1 MNKTFKV
8 VFNKARGSLMVANE
22 ITQSVQKKGTKT
34 IVATAVALALTS
46 ATALAETNGVYWNS
60 DSVPTQSYV
69 DLHNASV
76 AEVPNNIY
84 GIKVGTSAS
93 GVAIGSLST
102 LQTSYNLTVDI
113 DAFSAY
119 NTVISK
125 AVFGLL
131 GEKPR
136 VIGGSNPSF
145 GGDNL
150 SVTVESDFT
159 GGVSAA
165 STAHY
170 LNISADKAT
179 LAAYADGSN
188 SYGVTATTGGRVD
201 LNSPVSTTITSMVEP
216 SSYTDSAQGNAY
228 GIYADGKDSA
238 TVPTY
243 SRVDLT
249 SEDAEINTI
258 SMATYTGAS
267 SGVAVGVQITNGAS
281 VIAGSTKEGSSLAIN
296 GTSYSNASLVGVNS
310 IGSTGIFSHEDTTI
324 NLNNSENIDTAAVN
338 ATGIA
343 VSNNTAGGPVAS
355 NVLVGGNL
363 EENVRSDIATA
374 TGIYVGGVNV
384 TTAADVDQNTGV
396 TVNGNAD
403 ITATTKSGTAY
414 GVNVQGY
421 ENSHTSSTSKS
432 YPAYV
437 DFLGTTTD
445 ITAEAAGYGNA
456 DNPTAVGVNVTK
468 GSVNFISRDK
478 DGNLVKDSKAT
489 ITATGTETNK
499 TLGINAV
506 NDAQVSFHANEIEI
520 TSAGDGIKVTDDS
533 SVYAVAGSFV
543 GQNYDSYT
551 FEDDSS
557 ISITSHDNAV
567 HVTDDSSVSLIGN
580 NVDIE
585 VTDNSLAG
593 PTAVTVDDSGFIVAG
608 KTVSITSE
616 DGRGIEASGDSSI
629 MIRSD
634 YATENLAAADS
645 SITIH
650 AYDEAIHAVGE
661 SDVDLF
667 SEKIDIS
674 VDGARE
680 TDVDALI
687 LDTGNHSLVSK
698 DTKIQSTG
706 NGIEALN
713 GSKVT
718 IVDPSKAASITNDFT
733 EGSKLTIN
741 SNDEALYVNGK
752 SKVTL
757 SAETMELLS
766 SSQLGTVQVENS
778 GTLKSEL
785 EGTDLTTVDVTAKNL
800 LIRNTY
806 SSGSEGGF
814 AGATLAAYSNT
825 ELNVSADTLVAD
837 AFNGGGD
844 VIRSYGNAKIT
855 VQGDAGSVL
864 GGNIVFAP
872 QKEGEGTSATTKNT
886 TGVVSLWLNG
896 EDSEWE
902 GRSYINNNHGS
913 TSTLSHD
920 TSGQLYTNYT
930 KFDLGLTNGAK
941 WTATGNSFFNTIHLN
956 HGAVDA
962 SDEDV
967 KNFVGAGR
975 GTEKGLITVTG
986 FNNELYI
993 NEDANIS
1000 GLHIALMDGVEKP
1013 ELIVD
1018 AVTAFDI
1025 DKTEDGTITEA
1036 DNRLTFVSEDGV
1048 TRKGTLTIKK
1058 PFSISSSAFNTTVG
1072 VVDWE
1077 TANPQNEF
1085 FDHYNFMGGTLVT
1098 EDATDANVD
1107 TQLRLNN
1114 IEGEGDVNVRAGQRV
1129 DVMPFTEGTKPTEAK
1144 TNLRKLTLNDSAS
1157 FYAWN
1162 NAEVNAEEFDV
1173 GESGKVLIQS
1183 YEEDSAD
1190 RTATEI
1196 ETLNLG
1202 TDSTFDAINNKSV
1215 TITEANVANGA
1226 VLTVKDEA
1234 LDPDATFT
1242 PVVATDITTLNIEK
1256 GGKFLADKNGSVNLE
1271 TVNVADVDSLGAE
1284 AIASIKD
1291 SGEVTVTD
1299 LNLGDSTKVS
1309 ATGNT
1314 SLTIEN
1320 VNAGSTLATGN
1331 TGDNASLTIQGN
1343 TDVTVKNIATGE
1355 KATINIGALAND
1367 ENKNTA
1373 TGHIGYT
1380 EEDTNKGV
1388 INLAQGATFNVYD
1401 ASLNAKDFTLQSGAS
1416 GTRTTAMFF
1425 GLGSENEANKA
1436 ETLSVDT
1443 LTLGSH
1449 AGFYAFANK
1458 SVAVDTVAIE
1468 DGTTGEN
1475 TDVLFS
1481 GNDKASVKNLNLAEN
1496 AVFAVFANGDVTVNN
1511 VATGAKVKVLIGA
1524 HNLEGAKTESDLVN
1538 TKTALIGA
1546 ADETGNTG
1554 VITLGND
1561 ASLIARDASVKA
1573 KTVTLADGDTGTV
1586 FAIIGQGKS
1595 ETENHYDAETISIG
1609 TLNLGDNAKVM
1620 LKDNKSVNVDTV
1632 LGDDNA
1638 EISVTGS
1645 DSVGFRTVTL
1655 GREGNFSAQNNGS
1668 VVVNHLSVGDSSQV
1682 TITENTNTAQIG
1694 EVTDGAVT
1702 GVVSLGVNATL
1713 DATNTSL
1720 YACEMIADDGAKVSF
1735 TGNAGSETGTSIKV
1749 TTLSLGDAATFTS
1762 TNNKSVELTAVEAT
1776 GEGAEV
1782 SLTGSD
1788 SLKVGSLN
1796 LGNGSKFTAENNGET
1811 KIQSITTGENAN
1823 VTVHGATTGEAEASA
1838 IHALL
1843 GKVTLGASS
1852 TLEVTN
1858 AVLTGENLTPVD
1870 VTVAENAKFTLTSNK
1885 ASSFINNLDVDGT
1898 FTASN
1903 ATVNVETLSGNGNVN
1918 VGIAEGTTHTGANMY
1933 VKTLSMSGG
1942 SIYVDPTFGETSVL
1956 TVESLGDTNVLDT
1969 KITAGPGA
1977 LVTIGAG
1984 SAEAAVAAV
1993 KANIEANSNSTNNL
2007 ANAESLIYVAQPI
2020 AFGENGSLMSNPS
2033 ATTGTTADAQ
2043 TIDVTNG
2050 GALIVDQSKVGSK
2063 AFTGVTNV
2071 KVDDSSTLAVINVVA
2086 GTSFSLADDATTIEG
2101 TIKTVTDSPYVTANQ
2116 KGRIVSLD
2124 GTATDTGLSVIASM
2138 GVQSMLHRADMVLA
2152 ETVADRAS
2160 LTLDSTKPVSL
2171 WADVR
2176 AEQYKQTSLGHGAGF
2191 KTDIG
2196 YGTVGAEVAP
2206 TETTSMGL
2214 AFQYGKGTVKGDLYS
2229 VKNKTKSYGATLYGS
2244 TMLGETGVK
2253 VTGELAYLKSGN
2265 DITNTYYAGLN
2276 QDLDAK
2282 VFSAGFSAQ
2291 KTFELGSFDVTPSV
2305 GVRVSKLKTDAM
2317 KAGLSTI
2324 KSQSQTLVQVPVAVR
2339 FNAKTI
2345 ETESGWGITPKFK
2358 LAVVPTFGD
2367 KSIDVFGN
2375 KRTVIDTSPV
2385 QGSLGVKFAKGNFAI
2400 EATANGGVGT
2410 KGTKSFGGKV
2420 GLTYRF

>member
-1 MNKTFKV
+1 M
-8 VFNKARGSLMVANE
+8 
-22 ITQSVQKKGTKT
+22 
-34 IVATAVALALTS
+34 
-46 ATALAETNGVYWNS
+46 
-60 DSVPTQSYV
+60 
-69 DLHNASV
+69 
-76 AEVPNNIY
+76 
-84 GIKVGTSAS
+84 
-93 GVAIGSLST
+93 
-102 LQTSYNLTVDI
+102 
-113 DAFSAY
+113 
-119 NTVISK
+119 
-125 AVFGLL
+125 
-131 GEKPR
+131 
-136 VIGGSNPSF
+136 
-145 GGDNL
+145 
-150 SVTVESDFT
+150 
-159 GGVSAA
+159 
-165 STAHY
+165 
-170 LNISADKAT
+170 NISADKAT

-310 IGSTGIFSHEDTTI
+310 IGSTGIFAHEDTTI

-343 VSNNTAGGPVAS
+343 VSNNTAGGAVAS

-384 TTAADVDQNTGV
+384 TTAAGVDQNTGV

-593 PTAVTVDDSGFIVAG
+593 PTAVTVDDSGFIVTG

-902 GRSYINNNHGS
+902 GRSYINNDHGS

-967 KNFVGAGR
+967 KNFIGAGR

-1226 VLTVKDEA
+1226 VLTVKDES

-1320 VNAGSTLATGN
+1320 VNAGSTLATGS
-1331 TGDNASLTIQGN
+1331 TGENASLTIQEN
-1343 TDVTVKNIATGE
+1343 TDVTVKNIATGDNATVTVTENTNTAQIGDFRESELTGVISLGSKGVLEAQDASLYAVSVTLGAGVNDSERTKLHIFGDSSSVTDGHYDNVKVSVKDLSLGDFSEVTLKDNKDVAITNVKAETGEYAKIDITGSDTVLIENLNLGTEAIFNAKKNATVTVENIATGE

-1373 TGHIGYT
+1373 TGHIGYS
-1380 EEDTNKGV
+1380 EEGANKGV
-1388 INLAQGATFNVYD
+1388 INLAQGATLNVYD

-1496 AVFAVFANGDVTVNN
+1496 AVFAAFANGDVTVNN

-1655 GREGNFSAQNNGS
+1655 GREGNFSAQSNGS
-1668 VVVNHLSVGDSSQV
+1668 VVVNHLSVGEDSTV
-1682 TITENTNTAQIG
+1682 KITENTNTAQIG

-2206 TETTSMGL
+2206 TETTSLGL

-2253 VTGELAYLKSGN
+2253 VTGELAYLKSSN